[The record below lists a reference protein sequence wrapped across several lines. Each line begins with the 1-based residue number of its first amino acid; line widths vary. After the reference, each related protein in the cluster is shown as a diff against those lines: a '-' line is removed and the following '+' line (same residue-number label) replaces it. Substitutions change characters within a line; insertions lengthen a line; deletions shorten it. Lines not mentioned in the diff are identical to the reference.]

1 MSANKRVRLMQGNE
15 ACAEAA
21 LDAGC
26 RFFAGYPITPATEI
40 AEILA
45 ARLPEVGGTFIQMED
60 ELASMAAVIGASIGG
75 KKALTAS
82 SGPGITLKQEN
93 LGYAA
98 MVEIPCV
105 IVNVQRGGPSTGLPT
120 LPAQGDVMQAR
131 WGTHGDHPIIVLA
144 PSTVRETYDL
154 TIAAFNLAERF
165 RTPVI
170 LLSDAVV
177 GHLREKVVLPDP
189 SEIRLVDR
197 KRVSVSPNEY
207 LPFKAGEDGV
217 PEFVPVGEGY
227 RYHMTSNAHDEG
239 GFPATNNHAVAKALL
254 ERLHNKI
261 MNHLDEVIFTEEFET
276 DDAEIIV
283 FAYGCSAR
291 SARSAVRLARKEGI
305 KAGLLKAKTLWPFPS
320 EAVRRLAEKAKAIVV
335 PEMNMGQMVGEVER
349 AVRKLQVDVLP
360 LNRYDGLMISPEQ
373 ILAKIKE
380 VM

>member
-1 MSANKRVRLMQGNE
+1 MQGNE

-21 LDAGC
+21 LAAGC

-45 ARLPEVGGTFIQMED
+45 ARLPQVGGTFIQMED
-60 ELASMAAVIGASIGG
+60 ELGSMAAVIGASIGG
-75 KKALTAS
+75 KKALTAT
-82 SGPGITLKQEN
+82 SGPGFTLKQEN
-93 LGYAA
+93 IGYAA
-98 MVEIPCV
+98 MTQIPCV
-105 IVNVQRGGPSTGLPT
+105 IVDVQRGGPSTGLPT

-154 TIAAFNLAERF
+154 TVTAFNFAEKF

-189 SEIRLVDR
+189 SEIALVER
-197 KRVSVSPNEY
+197 KAPTVPPGEY
-207 LPFKAGEDGV
+207 TPFRPDADGI
-217 PEFVPVGEGY
+217 PPFVPVGRGY
-227 RYHMTSNAHDEG
+227 RYHMTSNVYDEG
-239 GFPATNNHAVAKALL
+239 GFPATNNHAVARQLM
-254 ERLHNKI
+254 ERLHQKI
-261 MNHLDEVIFTEEFET
+261 DQHLDEIVLT
-276 DDAEIIV
+276 DEIATQDAEVLV
-283 FAYGCSAR
+283 FAYGASAR
-291 SARSAVRLARKEGI
+291 SGKAAVKLARGQGL
-305 KAGLLKAKTLWPFPS
+305 KAGLLKAKTLWPFP
-320 EAVRRLAEKAKAIVV
+320 AAQVKRLGQRVKAIIV
-335 PEMNMGQMVGEVER
+335 PEMNTGQLVGEVER
-349 AVRKLQVDVLP
+349 AVRRLPVEVLP

>member
-1 MSANKRVRLMQGNE
+1 MSDNNIRLMQGNE

-21 LDAGC
+21 LVAGC

-45 ARLPEVGGTFIQMED
+45 MRLPQVGGTFIQMED

-75 KKALTAS
+75 KKALTAT
-82 SGPGITLKQEN
+82 SGPGFTLKQEN
-93 LGYAA
+93 IGYAA

-131 WGTHGDHPIIVLA
+131 WGTHGDHPIIVLC
-144 PSTVRETYDL
+144 PSTVRETFDL
-154 TIAAFNLAERF
+154 TINAFNFSEKL

-189 SEIRLVDR
+189 DQLGLVER
-197 KRVSVSPNEY
+197 KRPTVGPEEY
-207 LPFKAGEDGV
+207 LPFRADADGV
-217 PEFVPVGEGY
+217 PPFIPVGEGY
-227 RYHMTSNAHDEG
+227 RYHMTSNFHDEG
-239 GFPATNNHAVAKALL
+239 GFPATNDSENAKIAM

-261 MNHLDEVIFTEEFET
+261 ERCLDEITLLEET
-276 DDAEIIV
+276 DLDDAEVAV
-283 FAYGCSAR
+283 FAYGSTAR
-291 SARSAVRLARKEGI
+291 SAKSAVELARKQGI
-305 KAGLLKAKTLWPFPS
+305 KAGLLKTMTLWPFPH
-320 EAVRRLAEKAKAIVV
+320 EAVKKLGDKVKTIIV
-335 PEMNMGQMVGEVER
+335 PEMNTGQLVGEVER
-349 AVRKLQVDVLP
+349 AVRRLP
-360 LNRYDGLMISPEQ
+360 VEVIPLTRYDGLMIRPEQ
-373 ILAKIKE
+373 IIAKIKE